1 MKIFCLFFILI
12 PCILYGENTDNT
24 YIKLNSLKSEFEIE
38 ENKTKLK
45 FNFFT
50 PSGNPS
56 NKKDV
61 VLIIDKDT
69 LCYNSIYNQD
79 TLLNVTSGV
88 QTIEVRSK
96 WFQSTKQKIELTSQT
111 FAAINIF
118 FGEKIMSLPHIEYD
132 YNKPII
138 YFYPE
143 KKQQIEVK
151 LELKGKLNFTY
162 PKYNDGWYFTASP
175 NGNITLDNKSY
186 NYLFWEGTVSA
197 ENSTFNQ
204 KEGFIVSSDT
214 LLFFFERT
222 LSKLGLNSQEQ
233 QDFITY
239 WYPLMIKNSTNY
251 IHFIFNEEYNQIA
264 TLSIKPKPD
273 NMIRLFMFWK
283 NIDNHNNTNI
293 TKQSL
298 PHYNRNGFTVV
309 EWGGAEIPENIL
321 SLSK

>member
-1 MKIFCLFFILI
+1 MRIFCLFFILI
-12 PCILYGENTDNT
+12 PCILYGESTDST

-61 VLIIDKDT
+61 VLIIGKDT

-79 TLLNVTSGV
+79 TLLNVNSGV
-88 QTIEVRSK
+88 QTIEIRSK
-96 WFQSTKQKIELTSQT
+96 WFQSTKQKIKLTSQT

-118 FGEKIMSLPHIEYD
+118 FGEKIMSLPHIEYN

-143 KKQQIEVK
+143 KKQQIEAK
-151 LELKGKLNFTY
+151 LELNGKLNFTY
-162 PKYNDGWYFTASP
+162 PKYKDGWYFTASP

-214 LLFFFERT
+214 LLLFFERT
-222 LSKLGLNSQEQ
+222 LSKLGLSSQEQ

-264 TLSIKPKPD
+264 TLNVKPKPD

-298 PHYNRNGFTVV
+298 PHYNRNGFTIV

-321 SLSK
+321 SFSK